1 MWNRHR
7 FIDRNIEYTDEE
19 DMMFGDLCGRLSLS
33 GLRSIYKGN
42 EELRLAIRE
51 IVKHP
56 APILERKCQE
66 VLKFDK
72 ELAALL
78 DDMHETMKAADG
90 IGLAAPQIG
99 EPIRVAIVDLDEGQD
114 IIELV
119 NPVVTAVGGSEIEV
133 EGCLSFPDLY
143 GEVERPFYV
152 KVEAQE
158 RDGSLYELEA
168 EGYEARAILH
178 EIDHLNGVLFDS
190 KIIRVVELEELE
202 EWESYEEVGEES

>member
-1 MWNRHR
+1 M
-7 FIDRNIEYTDEE
+7 
-19 DMMFGDLCGRLSLS
+19 LSAEVQAVS
-33 GLRSIYKGN
+33 SIYNGN

-56 APILERKCQE
+56 APVLERKCEE
-66 VLKFDK
+66 VVKFDQK
-72 ELAALL
+72 LAALL
-78 DDMHETMKAADG
+78 DDMLETMKAADG
-90 IGLAAPQIG
+90 IGIAAPQIG

-114 IIELV
+114 VIELV

-178 EIDHLNGVLFDS
+178 EIDHLDGILFDS
-190 KIIRVVELEELE
+190 KIIRIIEPEELE
-202 EWESYEEVGEES
+202 EWESHEEVGEES